1 MRACLLSSL
10 LLCSSCYRWTPGDAA
25 LLASGEAATILDWDQ
40 TRTSIGP
47 NCMETNPII
56 GSCATRTRI
65 DVFFTVAAL
74 AQPVVESLLPHGWPR
89 TTLQA
94 FVLGAETSTVW
105 GNWRSG
111 APW

>member
-56 GSCATRTRI
+56 GSCACRSVPSVYVETI
-65 DVFFTVAAL
+65 AVAVTGKSCGGAAPVSAL
-74 AQPVVESLLPHGWPR
+74 SILMMP
-89 TTLQA
+89 T
-94 FVLGAETSTVW
+94 
-105 GNWRSG
+105 
-111 APW
+111 